1 MALTVCKPLR
11 HLLLLML
18 LLVSNVSSEGEAE
31 GEAEAVRDR
40 FTNGHRQ
47 TLIGSDQDITALL
60 RQASNEDLLLLRDQA
75 EALRQ
80 EKFQQHETL
89 LRQLERRQ
97 EAPAA
102 APPVTASQSRT
113 PTSLTVKSLS
123 NQLAL
128 DLFFN
133 TRLSQ
138 AETETPLEV
147 QPIFSIPR
155 SSPVKSSPQ
164 SSIQSSLLSDRMKAL
179 FEAIENR
186 SNGGEPAQAFSPDNF
201 RFRFADAD
209 IRVGSEGNKEVRNSS
224 LQQSKEEPES
234 NGRPA
239 VRFVKPSVDSDDFR
253 LNTKIDTERTL
264 SDLLALKATSK
275 RVLEGGLASFASS
288 TEPTSSQ
295 TELQTDLQTDL
306 HFPNFPHTE
315 SFSSHSEERN
325 TETTTRRNIKRPPKP
340 RIRKINREELAED
353 EDEKERRRQEAGL
366 KRRKELFEAT
376 RKRKLLDSKKRRLFE
391 RKRVEKPRT
400 TTESSDTTRQ
410 RDPVTTTLAP
420 TTDTLYLEQSQ
431 ERVVD
436 EALKAV
442 LGRAVQG
449 NIQDSPLVWAA
460 IGAIYEFVEMQEKTK
475 NEQVPSQI
483 LSALG
488 QLTKF
493 LNKNQNDDTDETE
506 DKTVLE
512 SLNVD
517 TVKTFNKLR
526 LTQRKLIAK
535 EPSTTTKAPIDYFE
549 DDKFYDDN
557 IFYDDESL
565 NDNDYIQY
573 ESQEEKFRFS
583 FNQQP
588 KFPTTLKPKP
598 IPERK
603 STQTPT
609 RETSTVFLDTPF
621 RLQLDPQSGLYSTV
635 LDN

>member
-1 MALTVCKPLR
+1 
-11 HLLLLML
+11 ML

-97 EAPAA
+97 EAPAP

-133 TRLSQ
+133 TRLSH
-138 AETETPLEV
+138 AKTETPLEV

-155 SSPVKSSPQ
+155 SSPVKSSTQSSTQ

-186 SNGGEPAQAFSPDNF
+186 SKGGEPTQAFSPDNF

-239 VRFVKPSVDSDDFR
+239 VRFVKPSVESDEFR
-253 LNTKIDTERTL
+253 LNAKINTERTL

-400 TTESSDTTRQ
+400 TTESSVTTRHL
-410 RDPVTTTLAP
+410 DPVTTTLAP
-420 TTDTLYLEQSQ
+420 TTDTLHAEQSQ

-506 DKTVLE
+506 DKTLLE

-535 EPSTTTKAPIDYFE
+535 EPSTTRKAPIDYFE